1 MGYADGYYYGQ
12 GRIIC
17 DTSTFSVGDT
27 IRVRSMTDSNKVW
40 NKQVVTVGTA
50 LVFTVPCYDYYK
62 ICTVQDISGTP
73 TEIGGVY
80 KTVDYGQTLFINVL
94 DKTTLGGIQ
103 GILNAHQEG
112 DILVIGDEVPITVGG
127 SPWIMQVGDIDTT
140 NHKVKMV
147 SKNLYSTTIF
157 SPSIDY
163 TNGYIT
169 SNARTSAQA
178 FYTNISENDKPY
190 IKLANRQCSP
200 YNGGSYKAFTD
211 YVWLPNQ
218 NEISGSGVAATPI
231 YPITQFAIFVTQ
243 SNRVKTYQ
251 GNAKDWWTCDC
262 NNSDSQYAVGV
273 TGTGEVYSGSFKRTS
288 SNIGILPCFEMSA
301 DS

>member
-40 NKQVVTVGTA
+40 NKQVATVGTA

-62 ICTVQDISGTP
+62 ICTVQDIGGTP

-103 GILNAHQEG
+103 GILNAHQEASQ
-112 DILVIGDEVPITVGG
+112 LAIGDEVNITVDGVLTPFLIG
-127 SPWIMQVGDIDTT
+127 AI
-140 NHKVKMV
+140 
-147 SKNLYSTTIF
+147 NLYDTHEVIFVGKYIAGTSTWGGYSGYGTTVIKQFLETFYNNIKTEEKALIKATDRSSRRPYSSTQDTYTEYVFANNHTEIDGNPVGWPVYTQSQFPIF
-157 SPSIDY
+157 TTQNNRIKSYEGNTRSWWLSDGY
-163 TNGYIT
+163 NASNSSAVYYVETNGSIQSDNNPSST
-169 SNARTSAQA
+169 SR
-178 FYTNISENDKPY
+178 
-190 IKLANRQCSP
+190 
-200 YNGGSYKAFTD
+200 
-211 YVWLPNQ
+211 
-218 NEISGSGVAATPI
+218 
-231 YPITQFAIFVTQ
+231 
-243 SNRVKTYQ
+243 
-251 GNAKDWWTCDC
+251 
-262 NNSDSQYAVGV
+262 
-273 TGTGEVYSGSFKRTS
+273 
-288 SNIGILPCFEMSA
+288 GILPCFRLTA